1 MEQKKILLKSFDV
14 QPFLDKDEYIDV
26 QLTTSVKE
34 IKKNYIANDFDLEQQ
49 YNTERNNSRKFFVYG
64 RLYAKD
70 IDTNGL
76 IVTLNTSDNDVLY
89 IPNKKNNILQSGTTS
104 VSLVTKPL
112 TENVSLS
119 KNIFE
124 NIQSTYYFQFE
135 IDGSNSETGTT
146 KSALMSISGNNV
158 FNTGSTILIYYD
170 NDNNFVPYGT
180 IDNVF
185 DTNFDLIE
193 INNDFAFL
201 YDYHWIKK
209 DFDVVVF

>member
-89 IPNKKNNILQSGTTS
+89 IPNKNAP
-104 VSLVTKPL
+104 VS
-112 TENVSLS
+112 
-119 KNIFE
+119 I
-124 NIQSTYYFQFE
+124 
-135 IDGSNSETGTT
+135 
-146 KSALMSISGNNV
+146 
-158 FNTGSTILIYYD
+158 
-170 NDNNFVPYGT
+170 
-180 IDNVF
+180 
-185 DTNFDLIE
+185 TN
-193 INNDFAFL
+193 
-201 YDYHWIKK
+201 
-209 DFDVVVF
+209 